1 MCGIFGIVRPS
12 GLSVADRWLMRR
24 MSDSIRHRGPDG
36 EGFAVERGVAIG
48 MRRLAII
55 DTEGGW
61 QPFWNED
68 RSVAVVANGE
78 IYNFLELRQQL
89 EARGHR
95 FSSGSDCET
104 IVHLYEEYGDECVHS
119 LRGMFA
125 FAILDLRAGT
135 MTLGRD
141 RMGEKPMLL
150 AEQGD
155 SLVFCSELSGL
166 VGAGAVPFEL
176 DGNALNM
183 YMHWGFIPEP
193 LTPVVGTRK
202 LPAGSLLRIDLRT
215 GKRSERVYWR
225 MEDAPPIEGDPIE
238 LIREELQT
246 IGTITM
252 RSDVP
257 IGVGLSSGIDSSAIA
272 VMAKTHATQAVS
284 AFSVGYEGRSWQ
296 DETGPA
302 EEFARYLGMPFHKVL
317 LSVDRVVREFPE
329 VCLRRDEPIVDIAG
343 SNIFAL
349 MRLARDHNVPV
360 LLSGQGG
367 DELFWGYQWARDAVD
382 ASERKAKR
390 LRGGA
395 GFLDYIRPT
404 SPPLSLFGLANW
416 LESAAGLRSG
426 IARWRNDGSTSPHQ
440 LVFWDQRWEYQSAAK
455 KAKAVFGERL
465 LAATLSP
472 ADAFTG
478 EKYWAD
484 VPNSVAERLCSTYL
498 RSNGLLQTDRLGMAC
513 SIEGRVP
520 FVDYRL
526 VELVFGLRRYL
537 SDRHLGHKEWLKA
550 AFRGTVPEEVFRRRK
565 RGFTPPWRSWA
576 PALMSAYGPD
586 LEGGELVS
594 AGVLSPRAITGLR
607 SSFDGM
613 GRPTSL
619 AFESLVLEQWARG
632 MRSLAMDAQSSR
644 HGEPDLSG
652 SRRRV

>member
-1 MCGIFGIVRPS
+1 MCGIFGIIRPC

-24 MSDSIRHRGPDG
+24 MSDTMGHRGPDG
-36 EGFAVERGVAIG
+36 EGFAIEHAAAIG

-78 IYNFLELRQQL
+78 IYNFVELRRQL
-89 EARGHR
+89 ESRGHR
-95 FSSGSDCET
+95 FTSESDCET
-104 IVHLYEEYGDECVHS
+104 IVHLYEEYGDECVQR

-125 FAILDLRAGT
+125 FAILDLRSGILI
-135 MTLGRD
+135 LGRD
-141 RMGEKPMLL
+141 RMGEKPLL
-150 AEQGD
+150 IAEQGD
-155 SLVFCSELSGL
+155 SLVFCSELNGL

-176 DGNALNM
+176 DGNAINM

-193 LTPVVGTRK
+193 LSPIVGIRK
-202 LPAGSLLRIDLRT
+202 LPAGSLLRVDLNT

-238 LIREELQT
+238 LIREELRT

-257 IGVGLSSGIDSSAIA
+257 IGIGLSSGIDSSAIA
-272 VMAKTHATQAVS
+272 VMAKTHASQPVS

-302 EEFARYLGMPFHKVL
+302 EEFARFLGLPFHKVL

-349 MRLARDHNVPV
+349 MRLAKDHDVPV
-360 LLSGQGG
+360 LLSGQGA
-367 DELFWGYQWARDAVD
+367 DEIFWGYKWARDAVD
-382 ASERKAKR
+382 ASERKARR
-390 LRGGA
+390 LRGSA
-395 GFLDYIRPT
+395 GFLDYMRPT
-404 SPPLSLFGLANW
+404 LPPLSLFGLANW
-416 LESAAGLRSG
+416 LESLAGFRSG
-426 IARWRNDGSTSPHQ
+426 IAAWRDDVRTPPHQ
-440 LVFWDQRWEYQSAAK
+440 LVFWNQRWEYKSAAK
-455 KAKAVFGERL
+455 KARAVFGDRL
-465 LAATLSP
+465 LDATLSP
-472 ADAFTG
+472 AAPFTG
-478 EKYWAD
+478 KDYWA
-484 VPNSVAERLCSTYL
+484 NLQQSLTERLCSTYL
-498 RSNGLLQTDRLGMAC
+498 RSNGLVQMDRLGMAC
-513 SIEGRVP
+513 SVEGRAP

-526 VELVFGLRRYL
+526 VELVFGLRRYI

-550 AFRGTVPEEVFRRRK
+550 AFRGTVPEEIFQRRK

-576 PALMSAYGPD
+576 PALMRAYGPD

-594 AGVLSPRAITGLR
+594 AGVLSSRAVPKLR
-607 SSFDGM
+607 STFDAF

-632 MRSLAMDAQSSR
+632 VRSLSVAAQSKWQ
-644 HGEPDLSG
+644 GEPDLSG
-652 SRRRV
+652 SQRRK